1 MPCYINSTLNER
13 MRGMKNDMSYLK
25 IRNFGPLNNLNI
37 DVDKNINIIIGPQA
51 SGKSTIGK
59 ILFFCKKIRDYYVD
73 FILQDTIF
81 LQTHQ
86 NELYINF
93 LKYVRRNFM
102 GCFGTTKH
110 MTSFDISYSYSNGQT
125 VALSLKEG
133 YALFKF
139 SYGLEKD
146 IRESLLDAYKIY
158 HENQTQ
164 GSVDFVTKFNSKIY
178 LKNEIKIHFTE
189 LANKIF
195 GSDEDIIYIP
205 AGRSLLSVLSDQLD
219 VIDISI
225 LDLPMKE
232 FIERIRITRTR
243 FGTKLDS
250 VVDDYLKTVQ
260 GQIKNADIN
269 IAKELIKNILKAD
282 YVNDT
287 DGEKLYFDEFHWV
300 KLIYGS
306 SGQQESL
313 WILLLMFISILENK
327 KSYIVLEEPEAHLY
341 PIAQR
346 NIVELIA
353 LTMNSSNS
361 RFLVTTHSPYI
372 LSSTNL
378 LIQSAII
385 ENHAAVKGEETIV
398 RKQLRIAPQK
408 ISAYKIGDNGK
419 STLKNIIDKPT
430 GLINSLEIDS
440 ISERI
445 NEDSE
450 KLDML
455 EIKYDL

>member
-1 MPCYINSTLNER
+1 
-13 MRGMKNDMSYLK
+13 MSYLE
-25 IRNFGPLNNLNI
+25 IRNFGPINNLSI
-37 DVDKNINIIIGPQA
+37 DADKNVNLIIGPQA
-51 SGKSTIGK
+51 SGKSTVGK

-73 FILQDTIF
+73 FVLQDAIF
-81 LQTHQ
+81 MQTHQ

-93 LKYVRRNFM
+93 LKYIRRNFM

-110 MTSFDISYSYSNGQT
+110 MLSFEISYLYQNGEK
-125 VALSLKEG
+125 VVLSLRQG
-133 YALFKF
+133 YAFIRF
-139 SYGLEKD
+139 SDRLK
-146 IRESLLDAYKIY
+146 REINDSLLDAYKIY
-158 HENQTQ
+158 CENQSMEST
-164 GSVDFVTKFNSKIY
+164 DFVTKFNNKIH
-178 LKNEIKIHFTE
+178 LKNEIKGHFTE

-260 GQIKNADIN
+260 GQIKNTDID
-269 IAKELIKNILKAD
+269 IAKELIKKILRAD
-282 YVNDT
+282 YVNDS
-287 DGEKLYFDEFHWV
+287 DGEKLYFDEVHWV

-313 WILLLMFISILENK
+313 WILLLLFIVILENK

-341 PIAQR
+341 PEAQKH
-346 NIVELIA
+346 IVELIA

-361 RFLVTTHSPYI
+361 KFLVTTHSPYI

-378 LIQSAII
+378 LIQSATI
-385 ENHAAVKGEETIV
+385 ENRVAVKSEEAV
-398 RKQLRIAPQK
+398 VKKQLRIAPQK
-408 ISAYKIGDNGK
+408 ISAYKIGESAKN
-419 STLKNIIDKPT
+419 TLKNIIDKPT
-430 GLINSLEIDS
+430 GLIESIEIDS
-440 ISERI
+440 ISEKI
-445 NEDSE
+445 NEESE